1 MLIATGCVAALAVSA
16 GAWVIAAN
24 DFDIREQRV
33 TITGAAQTLQGT
45 LALPKHGDG
54 PFGLVVFVHGD
65 GPANADRDGF
75 YRPLWESFAAAGYA
89 SLAWDKPGIHGA
101 AGNWLDQSMH
111 DRATETE
118 AALDWARKRPEI
130 DVNRIGLWG
139 ISQAGW
145 VLPEVAVRHPELR
158 FMVLVGA
165 AVNWM
170 RQGEYNLRAEL
181 RERHAPEAEVAAEL
195 RRRDNDLSL
204 LREGANYDR
213 YRSATTDSPPMS
225 EDRWWFVRQ
234 NYRADVSETLP
245 RLRIPVLLLLGERD
259 LNVDVAE
266 TERVYRE
273 SVPPDLLTV
282 RTFPDASHNIVKFDL
297 DRPDGVRPFLVA
309 VFAPRSLYAPGYLD
323 ALRRYAEQPPNHR
336 SAS

>member
-1 MLIATGCVAALAVSA
+1 MLIAASCVAVLTVSA
-16 GAWVIAAN
+16 GTWVVVAN
-24 DFDIREQRV
+24 DFDFREQRV
-33 TITGAAQTLQGT
+33 AITGAAQTLQGT
-45 LALPKHGDG
+45 LTLPKHGDG
-54 PFGLVVFVHGD
+54 PFGLVLFVHGD

-89 SLAWDKPGIHGA
+89 SLSWDKPGIDGA

-111 DRATETE
+111 DRAVETE
-118 AALDWARKRPEI
+118 AALAWARKRPEI
-130 DVNRIGLWG
+130 DAGRIGLWA
-139 ISQAGW
+139 ISQGGW
-145 VLPEVAVRHPELR
+145 VAPEVAVRHPELR
-158 FMVLVGA
+158 FLILVGA
-165 AVNWM
+165 AVNWV

-181 RERHAPEAEVAAEL
+181 RERGGSAAELASEL
-195 RRRDNDLSL
+195 RRRDNDLAL

-234 NYRADVSETLP
+234 NYRADVTETLP
-245 RLRIPVLLLLGERD
+245 GLRIPVLLLLGEHD

-273 SVPPDLLTV
+273 SVPPGLLTA
-282 RTFPDASHNIVKFDL
+282 RTFPGASHSLVKFDL
-297 DRPDGVRPFLVA
+297 DRPDGLRPFLVA

-323 ALRRYAEQPPNHR
+323 ALRRYAEQPDR
-336 SAS
+336 SSS